1 MDTIAV
7 MRNYK
12 ELVDKELKLFFD
24 KKIEETK
31 NIDPSSVEALELL
44 KDYTLRGG
52 KRIRAAMLYY
62 GYACFKEPNNELIKT
77 SMAMELVQ
85 SYLLIHDDIIDNDD
99 LRRGK
104 DTVHVSYKKLYT
116 EKNIG
121 KSLAILLGDIAC
133 CLANEILAESNFND
147 ELKNKAIN
155 EMNKVIRKVNYG
167 QILDVLGEIKDFNEG
182 DVLFLYKLK
191 SATYTI
197 EGPLHIGA
205 TLAGANEEDLRQ
217 LSRYAIPLGLA
228 FQIRDDING
237 TFGDEKKTGK
247 SSDSD
252 IKQGKRTL
260 MMLKAMNEDEET
272 RNYIVSKLE
281 KKKSISKEDI
291 SIIKKI
297 LIEKGSL
304 DYCKELADKYVHE
317 AIGFIKNTDF
327 TEEGKDFLINIADYI
342 ANRDH

>member
-1 MDTIAV
+1 
-7 MRNYK
+7 
-12 ELVDKELKLFFD
+12 
-24 KKIEETK
+24 
-31 NIDPSSVEALELL
+31 
-44 KDYTLRGG
+44 
-52 KRIRAAMLYY
+52 
-62 GYACFKEPNNELIKT
+62 
-77 SMAMELVQ
+77 
-85 SYLLIHDDIIDNDD
+85 
-99 LRRGK
+99 
-104 DTVHVSYKKLYT
+104 
-116 EKNIG
+116 
-121 KSLAILLGDIAC
+121 
-133 CLANEILAESNFND
+133 
-147 ELKNKAIN
+147 
-155 EMNKVIRKVNYG
+155 MNKVIRKVNYG

-191 SATYTI
+191 SSTYSI

-272 RNYIVSKLE
+272 RNYIISKLR
-281 KKKSISKEDI
+281 KKEISKEDVAA
-291 SIIKKI
+291 IKEI
-297 LIEKGSL
+297 LVKKKSL
-304 DYCKELADKYVHE
+304 DYCISLADKYVHE
-317 AIGFIKNTDF
+317 AIGFIKNTNF
-327 TEEGKDFLINIADYI
+327 TEKGKEFLIDIADYI